1 MFMNM
6 FTTGLCSSAV
16 LHSISGCLL
25 HLFRKLCNLRI
36 LSNKQPV
43 IRHKI
48 LEEQRPQLHCFKSLK
63 TCIFTTAYR
72 HPSSATWIYSI
83 LSTLIL

>member
-25 HLFRKLCNLRI
+25 HLFRKLCNLKI
-36 LSNKQPV
+36 LINKQPV
-43 IRHKI
+43 IQHKI
-48 LEEQRPQLHCFKSLK
+48 LEEQRLQLHCFTSLK
-63 TCIFTTAYR
+63 TYIFTIAY
-72 HPSSATWIYSI
+72 HHLSSATWI
-83 LSTLIL
+83 